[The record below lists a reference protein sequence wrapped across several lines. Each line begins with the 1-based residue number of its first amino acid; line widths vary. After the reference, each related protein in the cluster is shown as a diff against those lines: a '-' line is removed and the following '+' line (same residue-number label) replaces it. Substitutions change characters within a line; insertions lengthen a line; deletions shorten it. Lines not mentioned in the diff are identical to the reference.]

1 MIAILSKEICINI
14 RDVYILQ
21 QMLKKRNFISK
32 YFKRSLDILLF
43 ETVLKQGLLA
53 EIFKRVCRMI
63 I

>member
-14 RDVYILQ
+14 RDVYILEK
-21 QMLKKRNFISK
+21 MLKKRNFISK
-32 YFKRSLDILLF
+32 YFKRSLDILLL